1 MNAEA
6 TAVRD
11 TKAIGTA
18 IPGRWS
24 TPPSD
29 AAIRA
34 VVRLGLIPLHL
45 LATRIGR
52 RLMATAV
59 LSMILVGAVSALY
72 DHADS
77 PASPPRPLDT
87 AVRAAASKPGTSGKA
102 GTAGGQAA
110 GAAKSAGGSRVTS
123 LASVAAARPAKDAQ
137 SAAVAWYANR
147 VHVSPDRVQAL
158 QQQRVNGTTTKV
170 LVMAQV
176 SETNVPTAFVT
187 VRRAGG
193 GWKVS

>member
-29 AAIRA
+29 AAFRA

-45 LATRIGR
+45 LGTRIGR

-59 LSMILVGAVSALY
+59 LSLILVGAVSALY

-77 PASPPRPLDT
+77 PASAPRPLDT
-87 AVRAAASKPGTSGKA
+87 AVRAAASKPVAGGNA
-102 GTAGGQAA
+102 GTAGGAA
-110 GAAKSAGGSRVTS
+110 RSAGGSHVTS
-123 LASVAAARPAKDAQ
+123 LASVAAARPAKDAR
-137 SAAVAWYANR
+137 SAAVAWYASR